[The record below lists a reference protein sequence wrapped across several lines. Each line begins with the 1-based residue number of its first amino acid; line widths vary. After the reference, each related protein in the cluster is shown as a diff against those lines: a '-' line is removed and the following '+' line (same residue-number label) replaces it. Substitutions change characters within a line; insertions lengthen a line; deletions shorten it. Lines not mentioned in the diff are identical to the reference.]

1 MTRLISLFNFYEWIG
16 LASEGLSRHAITP
29 SFSAQTNLLT
39 DIEEGRTEGVDTW
52 PKQQLL
58 KTHGTYNVH
67 VH

>member
-1 MTRLISLFNFYEWIG
+1 MHLHVYHILIGPATSG
-16 LASEGLSRHAITP
+16 LQKHRGTP
-29 SFSAQTNLLT
+29 TFSAQTNLLT